1 MQETTPELLSTEQDR
16 IRDADGKLLPGAK
29 INPTGKGGFVDNPE
43 NINAGGRPKNPES
56 FTYWMNLFKKM
67 SLIDFKLARENYDG
81 DEWTVAAEAAY
92 VRVEASLGKELA
104 NFEAVADRTE
114 GKAPQTVIHEGGIFT
129 DTKVEFL
136 IVDAPTDTPQQETT
150 VDTSAA

>member
-1 MQETTPELLSTEQDR
+1 MPENPTTEQEGH
-16 IRDADGKLLPGAK
+16 RDENGRFVPGIAP
-29 INPTGKGGFVDNPE
+29 NPLGKGGFADNPE